1 MSNWDASA
9 KIRGVK
15 VRCYEGVWPRL
26 GEAVRTDR
34 RIFVLVRDTV
44 EAVTSQHP
52 GVVRDRAVNEPLRK
66 GCLCI

>member
-1 MSNWDASA
+1 M
-9 KIRGVK
+9 
-15 VRCYEGVWPRL
+15 WPRL

-52 GVVRDRAVNEPLRK
+52 GVVRDRAVNETLRK